1 MSSCLILQDKNRVF
15 IGADSVLTIVNGKSF
30 SRIDITKE
38 KIFNI
43 HNSLIFC
50 SGNML
55 LVEKMIDFIKNLSEI
70 NVVEISNFLK
80 TLNLKKNK
88 NIFNI
93 ELIVCVKNKETI
105 DVFQISEYNNFDII
119 EHKEVY
125 ENVRILAGGI
135 KAEKCLDIATQELQN
150 GKNVENIFRNTY
162 NQLSC
167 EQIGGIL
174 KVWEFSDNI
183 KVFYENTIDD
193 YRDIHS
199 VVADVIVGRLL
210 AGNDLLITNED
221 STFEVDGSG
230 ATLTDASFT
239 LTSTNLKTK
248 ILLDPTNGIKIQRK
262 DGASWTDQFYVDSL
276 GNVIFK
282 GSLSAATGTFSGALS
297 AATGTFAGSLSAAT
311 GTFSGD
317 ISAASGTFSGNIYAA
332 NLNGQVVNSQISDV
346 AAGKITAGTIYGST
360 IGWGGASMGTSSWG
374 VPYIYGSNSIGI
386 SAGGSYN
393 LTVHPTGVTLYGNI
407 RTNGLYGK
415 SIGYSVQ
422 TPYGTRVLTFT
433 NGLLTNYT

>member
-332 NLNGQVVNSQISDV
+332 NLNGQVVNSQISSMS
-346 AAGKITAGTIYGST
+346 AGKISAGTIYGST
-360 IGWGGASMGTSSWG
+360 IAWSGASLSLATTGNPKLSASVAFAIYAGGNYRVSFDSYATRLQGAIYSGTSQ
-374 VPYIYGSNSIGI
+374 
-386 SAGGSYN
+386 
-393 LTVHPTGVTLYGNI
+393 
-407 RTNGLYGK
+407 GK